1 MVSLPNPWLVPVVTV
16 SVAGQL
22 LGMSERTARRAAE
35 CGELPTIRLAG
46 RRHVPVAKLY
56 DMLGLAVPDRPVNTR
71 PIIDR

>member
-1 MVSLPNPWLVPVVTV
+1 MVSLPNPWTVPIVTV

-35 CGELPTIRLAG
+35 SGELPTITLGG

-56 DMLGLAVPDRPVNTR
+56 GMLGLDVPDRPVSGR
-71 PIIDR
+71 PVIDR